1 MASDAL
7 GDERTELIVE
17 AWQRPLTI
25 PLVGARA
32 GFMPV
37 QLNGKQR
44 ELLHHCGD

>member
-7 GDERTELIVE
+7 GDERTGLIVE
-17 AWQRPLTI
+17 ARHLPLTI
-25 PLVGARA
+25 PLVGACA

-44 ELLHHCGD
+44 ELLHHSGD